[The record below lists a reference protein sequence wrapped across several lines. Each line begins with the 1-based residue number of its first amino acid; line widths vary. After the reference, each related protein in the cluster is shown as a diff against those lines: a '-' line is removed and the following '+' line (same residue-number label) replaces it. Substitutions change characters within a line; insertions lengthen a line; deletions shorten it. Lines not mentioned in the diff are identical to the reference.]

1 MDFALTTPWANPIPL
16 NSLGQ
21 ALVYLQPSLTYK
33 FNLTDSQGNQIPG
46 YPIDNVSGSGYG
58 SNLIPTASNT
68 FNIGSSTVTWANG
81 YFGTNLYVAG
91 TPVVTY
97 PQSANET
104 TAFVTTGGSVVNFSR
119 PYFDVDR
126 YGANVAPGTT
136 DMTIAWNSA
145 CAAALIAGGEVTYGY
160 TSQYLLTAPINCTA
174 AGGGNQPG
182 VTIRGLSAQ
191 DASYSILAAHN
202 AVAIFD
208 CTGNDNITFT
218 NVSMRTQTGFA
229 PSVGILTARNS
240 AGGGTVI
247 RMTNVRIIGNFLT
260 SCYYN
265 YGSEDDVL
273 IACYFYNGATS
284 ASTSCAIYT
293 ATNSSSLQSSVAGL
307 IATGARSTTDHT
319 MIGCQLYN
327 AAGTATSYCV
337 YLDEVTFYRSYA
349 CWMAC
354 FGATGG
360 QAYIG
365 INQANAPSNNCV
377 IDGLMGEQ
385 NGTNVPA
392 YGILFFGTASSNVGW
407 SITNCL
413 LPNTNLAISVNGTL
427 NSCYIS
433 NITEQPATSHGLAAV
448 AVTTSTINAEALILA
463 ITTSTNNTLIGYTER
478 WTIGT
483 RVNDNWVDMGTSN
496 KTWTPVVSG
505 LTHSGTLAV
514 TSAKMLLFGNACTVE
529 LTMAAVTSLTPTAGQ
544 TITGLPF
551 AAVAPAVVDVVD
563 GTTPIALG
571 QGVVTGTT
579 LVMPAFSAGTHTVTV
594 SATYF
599 IA

>member
-1 MDFALTTPWANPIPL
+1 
-16 NSLGQ
+16 
-21 ALVYLQPSLTYK
+21 
-33 FNLTDSQGNQIPG
+33 
-46 YPIDNVSGSGYG
+46 
-58 SNLIPTASNT
+58 
-68 FNIGSSTVTWANG
+68 
-81 YFGTNLYVAG
+81 
-91 TPVVTY
+91 
-97 PQSANET
+97 
-104 TAFVTTGGSVVNFSR
+104 
-119 PYFDVDR
+119 
-126 YGANVAPGTT
+126 
-136 DMTIAWNSA
+136 MTIAWNSA
-145 CAAALIAGGEVTYGY
+145 CASALIAGGEVTYGY
-160 TSQYLLTAPINCTA
+160 TSQYLVTAPINCTA

-284 ASTSCAIYT
+284 ASTSCVLYT
-293 ATNSSSLQSSVAGL
+293 TNNVSSLQSSVAGL
-307 IATGARSTTDHT
+307 IATGNRSTTDHT
-319 MIGCQLYN
+319 LHACQLYN

-337 YLDEVTFYRSYA
+337 YLDEITFPRMTN

-354 FGATGG
+354 FGTSAGG

-365 INQANAPSNNCV
+365 VNQANGPSNNGI

-385 NGTNVPA
+385 GSFAPA
-392 YGILFFGTASSNVGW
+392 YGILFFGTPVAGPSGYNVAW
-407 SITNCL
+407 SITNCI
-413 LPNTNLAISVNGTL
+413 LPNANLAISINGNLTG
-427 NSCYIS
+427 SYIS
-433 NITEQPATSHGLAAV
+433 NITEQPSTAHGLAAN
-448 AVTTSTINAEALILA
+448 AISSSTINGQALVLA
-463 ITTSTNNTLIGYTER
+463 ITTSSNNELIGYTDR

-483 RVNDNWVDMGTSN
+483 RINDSWTDTGTAN

-563 GTTPIALG
+563 ATTPIALG